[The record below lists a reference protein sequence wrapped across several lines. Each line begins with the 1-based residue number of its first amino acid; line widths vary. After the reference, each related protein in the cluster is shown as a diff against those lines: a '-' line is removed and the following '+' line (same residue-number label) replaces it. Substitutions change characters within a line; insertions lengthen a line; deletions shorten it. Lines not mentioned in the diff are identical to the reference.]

1 MLVTNQL
8 LMALP
13 SVKPLQVVCLVD
25 DTAEYRFLVEAIF
38 TRYMPAYRLHLF
50 DNGQG
55 FLDVL
60 PELGELIDLVILDQ
74 HMPGLSG
81 YQTLLAIRRETNYSL
96 LPVVMMSSDASHSEI
111 KSFYEAGATSY
122 LPKQMDFDALKE
134 SLLAACQ
141 YASKA

>member
-1 MLVTNQL
+1 MLVSNQL

-13 SVKPLQVVCLVD
+13 SVKPLPVVCLVD
-25 DTAEYRFLVEAIF
+25 NTADYRFLVDVIF

-50 DNGQG
+50 ESGQG
-55 FLDVL
+55 FLDAL
-60 PELGELIDLVILDQ
+60 PELGESINLVILDQ

-81 YQTLLAIRRETNYSL
+81 YQTLLAIRRETNHRS
-96 LPVVMMSSDASHSEI
+96 LPVVIMSSDASHSEI
-111 KSFYEAGATSY
+111 KSFYEAGVTSY
-122 LPKQMDFDALKE
+122 LPKQVDVDALKE